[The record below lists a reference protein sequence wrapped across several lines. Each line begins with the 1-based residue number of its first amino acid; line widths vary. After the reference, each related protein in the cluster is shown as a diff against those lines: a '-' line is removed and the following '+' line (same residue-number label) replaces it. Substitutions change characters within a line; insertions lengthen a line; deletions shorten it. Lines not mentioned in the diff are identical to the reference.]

1 MMKTI
6 LASLLLAVCISS
18 ECRAQE
24 PQYDLNIGGLWC
36 QPCWSFG
43 MGGGAFPPSR
53 FQTIFLPSDFPT
65 APSGVMKNIYL
76 RVGRP
81 AMHGQPTTYYDFMVK
96 MGYSPRDRFLG
107 YPYTDTFIKDLP
119 VVFSTS
125 TFVMHGADTLLKW
138 IKIPL
143 NAGNFYYDR
152 TRNFVVE
159 LLQGPSFPVNGI
171 DLNAESASTL
181 RNLRG
186 PRDSATTTGTAF
198 MASILDMGFDIA
210 PTGVDDVRNI
220 TAFGLF
226 PNPVVNGRFNI
237 SFDAALPVNE
247 VRVNIID
254 ATGHQTLVRQYH
266 RVGNSFFK
274 EIAMSDA
281 AKGVYFVEVLADGD
295 RLVRRVIIQ

>member
-1 MMKTI
+1 MLI
-6 LASLLLAVCISS
+6 IGSYS
-18 ECRAQE
+18 ELRAQN
-24 PQYDLNIGGLWC
+24 PQYDVNIGGLWC
-36 QPCWSFG
+36 QPCWVFG
-43 MGGGAFPPSR
+43 FGNLAFPPSR
-53 FQTIFLPSDFPT
+53 LQVIFLPSDFPT

-81 AMHGQPTTYYDFMVK
+81 AVLHQPTIYYNFMVK
-96 MGYSPRDRFLG
+96 IGYSPKDRFLG

-119 VVFSTS
+119 IVFSAS
-125 TFVMHGADTLLKW
+125 PFVMPGADTLLQW

-152 TRNFVVE
+152 TKNFVVE

-171 DLNAESASTL
+171 DLNAEFASTI

-186 PRDSATTTGTAF
+186 PRDSTTSVGATA
-198 MASILDMGFDIA
+198 AILDMGFDIA

-237 SFDAALPVNE
+237 SFDATLHVGE
-247 VRVNIID
+247 VTVNITD

-266 RVGNSFFK
+266 SVGNSFFK

-281 AKGVYFVEVLADGD
+281 AKGVYFVEILADGD
-295 RLVRRVIIQ
+295 RLFRRVVIQ